1 MQHFE
6 RLFYVKVN
14 KTQGKLQ
21 RRNAFKDK
29 QPSINLSRP
38 PSPALT
44 NWSLVCCCL
53 PPAPKS
59 SSFDKGGL
67 TSHIIFM
74 LIFSS
79 VQKDGSVRHVDI
91 IPVDRVAIAF
101 KRFDLDNDGF
111 LSWDEFTQVPSMNNH
126 SGPQTF
132 TLDWPGP

>member
-1 MQHFE
+1 M
-6 RLFYVKVN
+6 FYVKVN

-59 SSFDKGGL
+59 SSFDKGGPTL
-67 TSHIIFM
+67 LSCLF
-74 LIFSS
+74 FSS
-79 VQKDGSVRHVDI
+79 VLKDGSLRHVDI